1 MLSHYEG
8 IISHMQLRKETS
20 TLLIEGC
27 AFGVNLIT
35 DRTDTCGKQG
45 WSNDLELTRKD
56 LH

>member
-35 DRTDTCGKQG
+35 DRTDT
-45 WSNDLELTRKD
+45 SASDPSMPTRPT
-56 LH
+56 